1 MEGDRLGACQV
12 WTKSNIMAD
21 KGSAS
26 VSPLEP
32 GPCKLF
38 VGGISAQTCTEALQS
53 HFAKYGHVIDAVVMS
68 RDGKARGFGFVTFN
82 SVVAAANALSE
93 PQWLDGRLVD
103 VKRAVPGER
112 VQERSSNKIFIGG
125 LPQDITT
132 EALREYFSVYGS
144 VADAVVMVDRR
155 TRRSRGFGFVRFA
168 NGPQGAQ
175 AAQAVLMD
183 FSDHWLGGKWVEVK
197 PATPAALLQEMA
209 NCLDRSYSSAE
220 LDDMRSCMDGQPRD
234 AHYMSGAASKGP
246 GVARR
251 GRISGSGSGERP
263 TSRAVPPALPT
274 LLGSAAGQR
283 VGAKHHTVPP
293 AGCGWPGA
301 MAASGPFS
309 GDPGAIC
316 SLLASPMKVACGGGY
331 FAPRVAEDGFGL
343 PTYMSPEV

>member
-1 MEGDRLGACQV
+1 MCFSQRD
-12 WTKSNIMAD
+12 
-21 KGSAS
+21 
-26 VSPLEP
+26 
-32 GPCKLF
+32 
-38 VGGISAQTCTEALQS
+38 
-53 HFAKYGHVIDAVVMS
+53 VIDAVVMS

-125 LPQDITT
+125 LPQDVTT

-209 NCLDRSYSSAE
+209 NCLNRSCSSAE

-234 AHYMSGAASKGP
+234 ACYMSGAASKGP
-246 GVARR
+246 GLASRRR
-251 GRISGSGSGERP
+251 GAGAAP
-263 TSRAVPPALPT
+263 TSRAAPPLPT

-283 VGAKHHTVPP
+283 VGAKHPVP
-293 AGCGWPGA
+293 CGWP
-301 MAASGPFS
+301 AASGPFS
-309 GDPGAIC
+309 GDAGAIC
-316 SLLASPMKVACGGGY
+316 SLLASPMKVTCGGGY
-331 FAPRVAEDGFGL
+331 FAPRVAEDAFGL
-343 PTYMSPEV
+343 PSYMSPEV